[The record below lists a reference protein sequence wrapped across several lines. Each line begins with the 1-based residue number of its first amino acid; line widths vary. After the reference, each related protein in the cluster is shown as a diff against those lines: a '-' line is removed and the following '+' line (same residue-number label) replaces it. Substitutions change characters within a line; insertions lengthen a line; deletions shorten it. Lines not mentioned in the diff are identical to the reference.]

1 MEQPDPLLPDPSFE
15 GAPGLEPGPDPDERE
30 EVGGRRSPL
39 RRCVATMAVAPKDGM
54 IRFVV
59 GPDGRLLPDLDEKL
73 PGRGYWVTA
82 DKDALELAVKKR
94 AFARAARRP
103 VEVAPDLRGV
113 VAEGLRRRCMDIL
126 GLARRAGQVVA
137 GFEQVREAL
146 IGGKV
151 AFRVEASDGAAEGR
165 SKLTAIRRDL
175 PMVTSF
181 SAGELAAALGRAH
194 VVHVAIA
201 EGGFAVRFAR
211 ELTRLEGVLA
221 GASRPQ
227 GTGTESGV

>member
-1 MEQPDPLLPDPSFE
+1 V
-15 GAPGLEPGPDPDERE
+15 GAPGHEPGPDPDERE
-30 EVGGRRSPL
+30 EVAGRRSPL

-59 GPDGRLLPDLDEKL
+59 DPDGRLLPDLDEKL

-82 DKDALELAVKKR
+82 DRDALELAVKKR

-103 VEVAPDLRGV
+103 VEVAPDLRGT

-151 AFRVEASDGAAEGR
+151 ALRVEASDGAAEGR
-165 SKLTAIRRDL
+165 NKLTAIRRDL
-175 PMVTSF
+175 PVVTSF
-181 SAGELAAALGRAH
+181 SAEELAAALGRAH
-194 VVHVAIA
+194 VVHVAIV